1 MSGSIQDLRPGFEKT
16 GAGPF
21 HYQNGVMTMN
31 AANLALRFFLEI
43 AALGGF
49 AVLAWNLSE
58 GWVRYLAVLIA
69 LVVLMTLWGVF
80 AVPDDPS
87 RSGNAPVP
95 VPGLVRLGLELA
107 ILLGG
112 GIALYLAGFGLAGS
126 TLAALVVL
134 HYALSLDRINWLLQ
148 Q

>member
-1 MSGSIQDLRPGFEKT
+1 
-16 GAGPF
+16 
-21 HYQNGVMTMN
+21 MN

-126 TLAALVVL
+126 ALAALVVL